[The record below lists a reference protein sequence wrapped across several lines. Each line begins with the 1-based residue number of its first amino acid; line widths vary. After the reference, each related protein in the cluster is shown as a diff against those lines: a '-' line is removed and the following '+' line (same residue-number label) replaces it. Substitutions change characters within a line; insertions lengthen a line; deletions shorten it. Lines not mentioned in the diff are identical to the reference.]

1 MKTTECRLCF
11 QTFQAY
17 AQIFAQR
24 VPFLVKSFVNVTKIN
39 SSNSFFYVTYAQEL
53 TISKEVGDRSSEAS
67 THGNLAV
74 AYQAL
79 GSHEMALVHYHSHL
93 NIAREL
99 KDVAGEAC
107 ALCNLGNCHSSKG
120 KKLGK

>member
-17 AQIFAQR
+17 AQIFAPR
-24 VPFLVKSFVNVTKIN
+24 VTFLVKSFFNVTKIDY
-39 SSNSFFYVTYAQEL
+39 SSHSFLFLCHVQEL

-120 KKLGK
+120 

>member
-17 AQIFAQR
+17 AQIFAPR
-24 VPFLVKSFVNVTKIN
+24 VPFLVKSFVNVTEIN
-39 SSNSFFYVTYAQEL
+39 SSNFFFDVTHAQEL

-120 KKLGK
+120 KKLVK

>member
-1 MKTTECRLCF
+1 MQVVLSDISSLCTNFCPTCAISCQVIRQCHKNLF
-11 QTFQAY
+11 QQF
-17 AQIFAQR
+17 
-24 VPFLVKSFVNVTKIN
+24 
-39 SSNSFFYVTYAQEL
+39 FFYVTHAQEL

-120 KKLGK
+120 KKLVK